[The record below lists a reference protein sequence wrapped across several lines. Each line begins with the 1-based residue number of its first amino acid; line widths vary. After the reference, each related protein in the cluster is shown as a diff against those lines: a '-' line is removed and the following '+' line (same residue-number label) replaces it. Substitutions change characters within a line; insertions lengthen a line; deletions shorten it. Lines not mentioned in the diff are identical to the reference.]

1 MIVKLKL
8 KLLLLAIQGSI
19 ETTTLLPLPSDLLKT
34 YRDPS
39 VGLSEASELSRKL
52 IEELAK
58 Q

>member
-8 KLLLLAIQGSI
+8 KLLAIQGSI

-34 YRDPS
+34 YRNPS